1 MNRELQRRNVK
12 LMWGLLGFTGL
23 MIGMAFAAVPLYD
36 LFCRATGFGGTPQV
50 AEAATKPVGKR
61 VMTVRFNSDVSG
73 DLPWA
78 FTPAQREVE
87 VRLGEEK
94 LVFYRATNRSAQPI
108 VGSATFNVTPAKAG
122 IYFNK
127 IQCFCFTE
135 QLLKPGQ
142 SVDMP
147 VTFFVDP
154 DLANDPGMA
163 DVTTISLSY
172 TFFISKTDRA
182 KQILSLNSHGDQG
195 QPGAR
200 Q

>member
-1 MNRELQRRNVK
+1 M
-12 LMWGLLGFTGL
+12 
-23 MIGMAFAAVPLYD
+23 
-36 LFCRATGFGGTPQV
+36 
-50 AEAATKPVGKR
+50 
-61 VMTVRFNSDVSG
+61 
-73 DLPWA
+73 
-78 FTPAQREVE
+78 
-87 VRLGEEK
+87 RLGEEK
-94 LVFYRATNRSAQPI
+94 LIFYTATNRSAQPI

-135 QLLKPGQ
+135 QLLKPGE
-142 SVDMP
+142 SIDMP

-182 KQILSLNSHGDQG
+182 KQILSLNGHGDQG

>member
-1 MNRELQRRNVK
+1 MNRDVQRRNIR
-12 LMWGLLGFTGL
+12 LMWGLLGFTGV

-36 LFCRATGFGGTPQV
+36 MFCRVTGFGGTPQV
-50 AEAATKPVGKR
+50 VDAATKPVGER
-61 VMTVRFNSDVSG
+61 LVTVRFNSDVSPA
-73 DLPWA
+73 LPWA
-78 FTPAQREVE
+78 FEPEQRDVK
-87 VRLGEEK
+87 VRVGEEK
-94 LVFYRATNRSAQPI
+94 LVFYRATNRSAQAV
-108 VGSATFNVTPAKAG
+108 VGTATFNVTPAKAG

-127 IQCFCFTE
+127 TQCFCFTE
-135 QLLKPGQ
+135 QLLQPGE

-154 DLANDPGMA
+154 DLVKDPEMN

-172 TFFISKTDRA
+172 TFFVSKTERA
-182 KQILSLNSHGDQG
+182 KQMLSLNGHGEG